1 MPHEPLN
8 FDHLTAAAAE
18 RHEQN
23 GWPGSRDEAWRFT
36 NLNAIKAKQFT
47 PAKRSDAPLLSAD
60 QNFIHFVNGN
70 SQSTDNISIS
80 GLNIGPLQA
89 NSELITALAEAVPDH
104 HSVADFALAHASDG
118 VALTV
123 TGQVDTPFVFRFSY
137 EGDGISSH
145 PVVVVDVKPGA
156 SLTILE
162 EHLGSG
168 AGLSAPLML
177 FRLGEGAHLHH
188 ARRLMEDE
196 SRYHLGLNFV
206 QLRAKARYHGDM
218 VMSGGEISRSE
229 TQVCVSAPD
238 AEAYLNAV
246 YLGRGDQMRDVTSR
260 IDHDAPDGKSF
271 QRIHGILDDRAKAVF
286 QGKVK
291 VARYAQKTDGNQMSR
306 TLILSRQAEA
316 NTKPELEI
324 YADDVTC
331 SHGATIGEID
341 ADQLFY
347 LKSRGISDE
356 DARQLLIE
364 AFLVDVIDEL
374 GDPQRDWLMAA
385 IQAWIEVR

>member
-1 MPHEPLN
+1 MPHESMS
-8 FDHLTAAAAE
+8 FDHLSAAAAK

-36 NLNAIKAKQFT
+36 NLNAIKALSLT
-47 PAKRSDAPLLSAD
+47 PAKRLDSHALSED
-60 QNFIHFVNGN
+60 KNLIHFINGVAQN
-70 SQSTDNISIS
+70 TDNISIN
-80 GLNIGPLQA
+80 GVRIAPLNA
-89 NSELITALAEAVPDH
+89 DSELTKALADAVPH
-104 HSVADFALAHASDG
+104 PHSVADFALAHAHDG
-118 VALTV
+118 MAMTV
-123 TGQVDTPFVFRFSY
+123 SGQVDTPLVFRFAY

-145 PVVVVDVKPGA
+145 PVVVVDIKPG
-156 SLTILE
+156 SSVTILE

-177 FRLGEGAHLHH
+177 YRLGEGAHLHH
-188 ARRLMEDE
+188 ARRLVEDE
-196 SRYHLGLNFV
+196 SRYHLGLNLV
-206 QLRAKARYHGDM
+206 QLNAKACYHGDM
-218 VMSGGEISRSE
+218 VMSGGAISRSE
-229 TQVCVSAPD
+229 TQVRISAPD

-246 YLGRGDQMRDVTSR
+246 YLGRHDQMRDVTSR
-260 IDHDAPDGKSF
+260 IDHDAPDGQSF

-385 IQAWIEVR
+385 IQSWIKVR

>member
-1 MPHEPLN
+1 MPHEPMS
-8 FDHLTAAAAE
+8 FDHLSAAAAK

-23 GWPGSRDEAWRFT
+23 GWPGSRHEAWRFT
-36 NLNAIKAKQFT
+36 NLNAIKAQSFT
-47 PAKRSDAPLLSAD
+47 PAKRSDLPGSSEDKNL
-60 QNFIHFVNGN
+60 IHFINGI
-70 SQSTDNISIS
+70 SQNTDNINIS
-80 GLNIGPLQA
+80 GLSIESLNASPD
-89 NSELITALAEAVPDH
+89 LISALADAVPDD

-123 TGQVDTPFVFRFSY
+123 TGQVNDPLVFRFSY

-156 SLTILE
+156 SLNILE

-177 FRLGEGAHLHH
+177 FRLGEGANLHH
-188 ARRLMEDE
+188 ARRLVEDE
-196 SRYHLGLNFV
+196 SRYHLGLNLI
-206 QLRAKARYHGDM
+206 QLSAKAYYHGDM
-218 VMSGGEISRSE
+218 VMSGGSLSRSE

-271 QRIHGILDDRAKAVF
+271 QRIHGILDDNAKAVF

-316 NTKPELEI
+316 NIKPELEI

-385 IQAWIEVR
+385 IKEWIEGR

>member
-1 MPHEPLN
+1 
-8 FDHLTAAAAE
+8 
-18 RHEQN
+18 
-23 GWPGSRDEAWRFT
+23 
-36 NLNAIKAKQFT
+36 
-47 PAKRSDAPLLSAD
+47 
-60 QNFIHFVNGN
+60 
-70 SQSTDNISIS
+70 
-80 GLNIGPLQA
+80 
-89 NSELITALAEAVPDH
+89 
-104 HSVADFALAHASDG
+104 
-118 VALTV
+118 
-123 TGQVDTPFVFRFSY
+123 
-137 EGDGISSH
+137 
-145 PVVVVDVKPGA
+145 
-156 SLTILE
+156 
-162 EHLGSG
+162 
-168 AGLSAPLML
+168 
-177 FRLGEGAHLHH
+177 
-188 ARRLMEDE
+188 
-196 SRYHLGLNFV
+196 
-206 QLRAKARYHGDM
+206 M
-218 VMSGGEISRSE
+218 VMSGGDIARSE
-229 TQVCVSAPD
+229 TQVRMTAPD

-246 YLGRGDQMRDVTSR
+246 YLGRHDQMRDVTSR

-331 SHGATIGEID
+331 SHGATIGEMD

-374 GDPQRDWLMAA
+374 GAPQRDWLMAA

>member
-1 MPHEPLN
+1 MPHESMS
-8 FDHLTAAAAE
+8 FDHLSAAAAK

-36 NLNAIKAKQFT
+36 NLNAIKALSLT
-47 PAKRSDAPLLSAD
+47 PAKRPDSHALSED
-60 QNFIHFVNGN
+60 KNLIHFINGVAQN
-70 SQSTDNISIS
+70 TDNISINWVRIAP
-80 GLNIGPLQA
+80 LNA
-89 NSELITALAEAVPDH
+89 DSELTSALADAVPH
-104 HSVADFALAHASDG
+104 PHSVADFALANAHDG
-118 VALTV
+118 MAMTV
-123 TGQVDTPFVFRFSY
+123 SGQVDTPLVFRFAY

-145 PVVVVDVKPGA
+145 PVVVVDIKPG
-156 SLTILE
+156 SSVTILE

-177 FRLGEGAHLHH
+177 YRLGEGAHLHH
-188 ARRLMEDE
+188 ARRLVEDE
-196 SRYHLGLNFV
+196 SRYHLGLNLV
-206 QLRAKARYHGDM
+206 QLNAKACYHGDM
-218 VMSGGEISRSE
+218 VMSGGAISRSE
-229 TQVCVSAPD
+229 TQVRISAPD

-246 YLGRGDQMRDVTSR
+246 YLGRHDQMRDVTSR
-260 IDHDAPDGKSF
+260 IDHDAPDGQSF

-374 GDPQRDWLMAA
+374 GYPQRDWLMAA
-385 IQAWIEVR
+385 IQSWIKVR

>member
-1 MPHEPLN
+1 MPHESMS
-8 FDHLTAAAAE
+8 FDHLSAAAAK

-36 NLNAIKAKQFT
+36 NLNAIKALSLT
-47 PAKRSDAPLLSAD
+47 PAKRLDSHALSED
-60 QNFIHFVNGN
+60 KNLIHFINGVAQN
-70 SQSTDNISIS
+70 TDNISIN
-80 GLNIGPLQA
+80 GVRIAPLNADSKLT
-89 NSELITALAEAVPDH
+89 TALADAVPH
-104 HSVADFALAHASDG
+104 PHSVADFALAHAHDG
-118 VALTV
+118 MAMTV
-123 TGQVDTPFVFRFSY
+123 SGQVDTPLVFRFAY

-145 PVVVVDVKPGA
+145 PVVVVDIKPG
-156 SLTILE
+156 SSVTILE

-177 FRLGEGAHLHH
+177 YRLGEGAHLHH
-188 ARRLMEDE
+188 ARRLVEDE
-196 SRYHLGLNFV
+196 SRYHLGLNLV
-206 QLRAKARYHGDM
+206 QLNAKACYHGDM
-218 VMSGGEISRSE
+218 VMSGGAISRSE
-229 TQVCVSAPD
+229 TQVRISAPD

-246 YLGRGDQMRDVTSR
+246 YLGRHDQMRDVTSR
-260 IDHDAPDGKSF
+260 IDHDAPDGQSF

-385 IQAWIEVR
+385 IQSWIKVR

>member
-1 MPHEPLN
+1 MPHESMS
-8 FDHLTAAAAE
+8 FDHLSAAAAK

-36 NLNAIKAKQFT
+36 NLNAIKALSLT
-47 PAKRSDAPLLSAD
+47 PAKRLDSHALSED
-60 QNFIHFVNGN
+60 KNLIHFINGVAQN
-70 SQSTDNISIS
+70 TDNISIN
-80 GLNIGPLQA
+80 GVRTAPLNA
-89 NSELITALAEAVPDH
+89 DSELTKALADAVPH
-104 HSVADFALAHASDG
+104 PHSVADFALAHAHDG
-118 VALTV
+118 MAMTV
-123 TGQVDTPFVFRFSY
+123 SGQVDTPLVFRFAY

-145 PVVVVDVKPGA
+145 PIVVVDIKPG
-156 SLTILE
+156 SSVTILE

-177 FRLGEGAHLHH
+177 YRLGEGAHLHH
-188 ARRLMEDE
+188 ARRLVEDE
-196 SRYHLGLNFV
+196 SRYHLGLNLV
-206 QLRAKARYHGDM
+206 QLNAKACYHGDM
-218 VMSGGEISRSE
+218 VMSGGAISRSE
-229 TQVCVSAPD
+229 TQVRISAPD

-246 YLGRGDQMRDVTSR
+246 YLGRHDQMRDVTSR
-260 IDHDAPDGKSF
+260 IDHDAPDGQSF

-385 IQAWIEVR
+385 IQSWIKVR